1 MPEISEQSAGRKT
14 MRSNGYSTSRT
25 ISCLV
30 TVAICL
36 CAGCQSAETV
46 KRTFEYGQAFLPR
59 EATKSGHEVRYRG
72 AVLSDR
78 EIVSEE
84 SPEGY
89 RELTGSWLDAAASRI
104 KPGTRWPVVVFLHG
118 CNGFGHYTVPVA
130 EYYLEAGAIVVAPNS
145 MNRPGRVAMCGAGR
159 MAYRVSLRKQ
169 EARYAAERLA
179 ALPWIDEG
187 RIILAG
193 HSEGGNSVASYSGDE
208 FAAHI
213 ITGINCRHNGGA
225 VSAPAGTPVLAIKGA
240 DDYLYPDGRCSVWRT
255 VGGSRSMVI
264 PGAGHMVVT
273 SEEAKSAIHGF
284 LVRCCGIPIDAASRG
299 Q

>member
-1 MPEISEQSAGRKT
+1 MS
-14 MRSNGYSTSRT
+14 SNGYSTSRT

-30 TVAICL
+30 AAAICL
-36 CAGCQSAETV
+36 SAGCQAAETV
-46 KRTFEYGQAFLPR
+46 NRTLEYGRAFLPR
-59 EATKSGHEVRYRG
+59 EATKSGQEVRYRG

-78 EIVSEE
+78 AFVSEQ

-104 KPGTRWPVVVFLHG
+104 RPGTRWPVVVFLHG
-118 CNGFGHYTVPVA
+118 CNGYGHYTTPVA
-130 EYYLEAGAIVVAPNS
+130 EVYLEAGAIVVAPNS

-193 HSEGGNSVASYSGDE
+193 HSEGGNTVASYAGDE

-225 VSAPAGTPVLAIKGA
+225 VSAPAGMPVLAIKGA
-240 DDYLYPDGRCSVWRT
+240 DDRLYPDGRCSVWRT

-273 SEEAKSAIHGF
+273 SEEAKSAIHAF
-284 LVRCCGIPIDAASRG
+284 LVECCGIQSGAAGRD